1 MKADVECLGFLA
13 VHCQAAENQIALA
26 DKANAP
32 SCVGYSCR
40 DASRV
45 REVNSQ
51 QPENQKQ
58 QRQDSQEQKHFL
70 A

>member
-51 QPENQKQ
+51 
-58 QRQDSQEQKHFL
+58 
-70 A
+70 